1 MKQIKHILRYFRCNI
16 PALRFHLLHYC
27 GTTKH
32 TFSVHIVDLN
42 NSFILLIYCVNIR
55 YISFLIPVF
64 TIICTANV
72 LAHKYCSNWIYKKGF
87 Y

>member
-55 YISFLIPVF
+55 YI
-64 TIICTANV
+64 
-72 LAHKYCSNWIYKKGF
+72 
-87 Y
+87 